1 MSEGYRV
8 NLRLNSRKEKH
19 REIIEFFKESG
30 RDKSFS
36 RNDFIID
43 AITEKLND
51 SNLLDEIRNIVREEM
66 SNISIVAPTEKEKS
80 SEEKLPSMTEEQRMK
95 NEEDVLDVL
104 DMFG

>member
-8 NLRLNSRKEKH
+8 NLRLNPRKEKH

-51 SNLLDEIRNIVREEM
+51 SNLLEGIRNIIREEIAIFQ
-66 SNISIVAPTEKEKS
+66 SLLPQKKKS
-80 SEEKLPSMTEEQRMK
+80 HRRKSFPR
-95 NEEDVLDVL
+95 
-104 DMFG
+104 

>member
-1 MSEGYRV
+1 
-8 NLRLNSRKEKH
+8 
-19 REIIEFFKESG
+19 
-30 RDKSFS
+30 
-36 RNDFIID
+36 
-43 AITEKLND
+43 
-51 SNLLDEIRNIVREEM
+51 M

>member
-8 NLRLNSRKEKH
+8 NLRLNPRKEKH

-43 AITEKLND
+43 AITEKLNN
-51 SNLLDEIRNIVREEM
+51 SNLLDEIRNIIRDEM
-66 SNISIVAPTEKEKS
+66 SSISIATPAEKEKS

-104 DMFG
+104 EMFG